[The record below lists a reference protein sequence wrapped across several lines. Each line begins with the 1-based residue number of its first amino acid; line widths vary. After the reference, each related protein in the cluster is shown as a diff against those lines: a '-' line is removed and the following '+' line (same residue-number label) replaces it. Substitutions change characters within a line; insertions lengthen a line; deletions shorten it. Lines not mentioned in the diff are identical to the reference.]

1 MPTQRLHTPNMPR
14 SSVERLQT
22 SSEEQDGSTV
32 GSALHSILFC
42 DASSYEGFEDLV
54 PPQCFS
60 DLRLDQIMEAVVG
73 GQGDYKLKPY
83 FYRPLS
89 TVTEI
94 EYRQGVLREL
104 EDGPVGDLV
113 HAFAETLGTVSKQ
126 LQFADGCFHKAE
138 KHRWFLDAITL
149 YCDVISNFVV
159 AVSDLSVESEGL
171 QGILRIIAAYV
182 DSEEFKRLQGEV
194 QELQSR
200 LRTLRYC
207 LHINGNRI
215 AATRHRPGSDYGA
228 RIATEFQTFNQ
239 YGSNEIRFATGS
251 DSHLNHIEH
260 AILDMLTD
268 LYPEVFSAIEDFY
281 GRHTHKAVHPN
292 IRLFELETQFALAL
306 LQYVKGMRDAG
317 LAFCYP
323 AISDWDKSIC
333 GEDAF
338 DLALAEVLLRRK
350 STIIP
355 NSFHLNGPERVIVI
369 SGPNQ
374 GGKTTFARMIGQL
387 HYFARLG
394 WPVPGRQAKLFL
406 CDDIFTVFEKEE
418 DLRTHTGKL
427 EEELLRM
434 RDVLGT
440 ATSRSLLIMN
450 ESFASTAPSDALL
463 LGQKIMEQIA
473 ALDLL
478 CVSVTFIDELAS
490 FSRTTVSM
498 VATVDP
504 TDVSQRTFQ
513 VVRRSADGHAY
524 AMAIADKHRLTRE
537 LIRERIAANSLG
549 N

>member
-1 MPTQRLHTPNMPR
+1 MPTQRSPTPNVPP
-14 SSVERLQT
+14 SYVKRLQT
-22 SSEEQDGSTV
+22 WSEKRDGSTV
-32 GSALHSILFC
+32 GSTLHSILFC
-42 DASSYEGFEDLV
+42 DARSYTGFEALV
-54 PPQCFS
+54 PTQCFS
-60 DLRLDQIMEAVVG
+60 DLRIDQIMEAVVG
-73 GQGDYKLKPY
+73 GRGDYNLKPY
-83 FYRPLS
+83 FYQPLR
-89 TVTEI
+89 TVAEI
-94 EYRQGVLREL
+94 DYRQGVLREL
-104 EDGPVGDLV
+104 ENGPVGDLAR
-113 HAFAETLGTVSKQ
+113 AFAETLGTVSKQ

-149 YCDVISNFVV
+149 YCDVVSNFIV
-159 AVSDLSVESEGL
+159 AVSGL
-171 QGILRIIAAYV
+171 TLQSAGVKGIFRVIAAYV

-200 LRTLRYC
+200 LRTLRYR
-207 LHINGNRI
+207 LHIDGNRI
-215 AATRHRPGSDYGA
+215 TATRHRPGSDYGA
-228 RIATEFQTFNQ
+228 RIAAEFQTFNQ
-239 YGSNEIRFATGS
+239 YGTNEIRFTTGS

-281 GRHTHKAVHPN
+281 EEHVHKAVHPN
-292 IRLFELETQFALAL
+292 IRLFEMEAQFALAV
-306 LQYVKGMRDAG
+306 LQYVRGMRDAG

-323 AISDWDKSIC
+323 AISDCDKSIC
-333 GEDAF
+333 GKDAF
-338 DLALAEVLLRRK
+338 DLALADILLRRK
-350 STIIP
+350 STIIT
-355 NSFHLNGPERVIVI
+355 NSFHLNDPERVIVV

-374 GGKTTFARMIGQL
+374 GGKTTFAQMIGQL
-387 HYFARLG
+387 HYLARLG
-394 WPVPGRQAKLFL
+394 WPVPGRQARLFL
-406 CDDIFTVFEKEE
+406 CDEIFTVFEKEE

-463 LGQKIMEQIA
+463 LGQKMMEQIA

-498 VATVDP
+498 VATVNP
-504 TDVSQRTFQ
+504 ADVSQRTFQ
-513 VVRRSADGHAY
+513 LVRRPADGHAY
-524 AMAIADKHRLTRE
+524 AVAIADKHRLTRE
-537 LIRERIAANSLG
+537 LIQERIAANSLG

>member
-1 MPTQRLHTPNMPR
+1 MPTQRSPTPNVPP
-14 SSVERLQT
+14 SYVKRLQT
-22 SSEEQDGSTV
+22 WSEKRDGSTV
-32 GSALHSILFC
+32 GSTLHSILFC
-42 DASSYEGFEDLV
+42 DARSYTGFEALV

-60 DLRLDQIMEAVVG
+60 DLRIDQIMEAVVG
-73 GQGDYKLKPY
+73 GRGDYNLKPY
-83 FYRPLS
+83 FYQPLR
-89 TVTEI
+89 TVAEI
-94 EYRQGVLREL
+94 DYRQGVLREL
-104 EDGPVGDLV
+104 ENGPVGDLAR
-113 HAFAETLGTVSKQ
+113 AFAETLGTVSKQ

-149 YCDVISNFVV
+149 YCDVVSNFIV
-159 AVSDLSVESEGL
+159 AVSGL
-171 QGILRIIAAYV
+171 TLQSAGVKGIFRVIAAYV

-200 LRTLRYC
+200 LRTLRYR
-207 LHINGNRI
+207 LHIDGNRI
-215 AATRHRPGSDYGA
+215 TATRHRPGSDYGA
-228 RIATEFQTFNQ
+228 RIAAEFQTFNQ
-239 YGSNEIRFATGS
+239 YGTNEIRFTTGS

-281 GRHTHKAVHPN
+281 EEHVHKAVHPN
-292 IRLFELETQFALAL
+292 IRLFEMEAQFALAV
-306 LQYVKGMRDAG
+306 LQYVRGMRDAG

-323 AISDWDKSIC
+323 AISDCDKSIC
-333 GEDAF
+333 GKDAF
-338 DLALAEVLLRRK
+338 NLALADILLRRK
-350 STIIP
+350 STIIT
-355 NSFHLNGPERVIVI
+355 NSFHLNDPERVIVV

-374 GGKTTFARMIGQL
+374 GGKTTFAQMIGQL
-387 HYFARLG
+387 HYLARLG
-394 WPVPGRQAKLFL
+394 WPVPGRQARLFL
-406 CDDIFTVFEKEE
+406 CDEIFTVFEKEE

-463 LGQKIMEQIA
+463 LGQKMMEQIA

-498 VATVDP
+498 VATVNP
-504 TDVSQRTFQ
+504 ADVSQRTFQ
-513 VVRRSADGHAY
+513 LVRRPADGHAY
-524 AMAIADKHRLTRE
+524 AVAIAEKHRLTRE
-537 LIRERIAANSLG
+537 LIQERIAANSLG